1 MILTLSTRARKDVV
15 LSLSHPIQGVDGTTL
30 NEILIPK
37 GTPIVVGIRSCNR
50 SKAIWGNDALE
61 WKPERWLS
69 PLPTTLDDAHVPGVY
84 AHLSVISSCNPYLMT
99 PIDET
104 RACF

>member
-1 MILTLSTRARKDVV
+1 MIGRDGREMKEIFVERGQLAILHYQASNVDK
-15 LSLSHPIQGVDGTTL
+15 SL
-30 NEILIPK
+30 
-37 GTPIVVGIRSCNR
+37 
-50 SKAIWGNDALE
+50 WGEDALE

-84 AHLSVISSCNPYLMT
+84 AHLSVIDSCYPYMT
-99 PIDET
+99 PTDET